1 MEQHVDAETH
11 SKGNILDLILSNKD
25 DMVSEVNMEGKIG
38 GSDHEM
44 IQFKININ
52 ESRSN
57 SVKEFRDYGRAD
69 WKEMRAMMSKDWTN
83 ILAGKDVNEM
93 WQILKSTINDAIDK
107 FVPMR
112 KSKEKI
118 EPKWMNN
125 QIRKQIA
132 KKKASWAKWK
142 KSKREMDKREY
153 KQIERETKKMIRNSK
168 NRLERDIAKDAKTNP
183 KRYFSYLNSG
193 KKVKTKVGPLIN
205 AQKEYVID
213 PKQQANILN
222 DFYSSVFTRSVDE
235 VPVKEKMC
243 EEELSDIEITA
254 ERVKSVID
262 GLKENTAPGPDGI
275 PTKLTKALKNE
286 IAEPL
291 AILFRKSMDSGKIP
305 DEWRNADVTA
315 IHKGGARLEP
325 GNYRGV
331 TLSCGYLKMLERM
344 VKDEGELHIERNMLM
359 SKSQHGFRS
368 GKSTQTN
375 LIEFMNQT
383 TKWLDEGRKFD
394 IIYLDFAKA
403 FDKVCHKRLMVKLK
417 AAGIAGKVLKWIED
431 LLSGRKQRVK
441 VEGKYS
447 EWADVISGVMQGSV
461 LGGTLFNLFVDDI
474 DEAIRIAIC
483 RAIMAKFA
491 DDTKAAMIV
500 ENEDDAKAM
509 QELIDELSRWAEK
522 WGMVFNAKKC
532 KVMHVGLHNA
542 EYEYYMDGNPIEK
555 VTEEKD
561 VGVWVSK
568 SLKPTKQCEVAAAI
582 AHSTLRRISKSFHY
596 RKSNV
601 LVPLFKSFVRPQLE
615 FSVAAWSPWTEQDV
629 ETLEGVQRS
638 LIRLISNKRG
648 NTYEERLRN
657 AGLTTLR
664 ERRLRGDMI
673 ETFKVV
679 KGFTKVDKNEW
690 FVFRNPDETR
700 RTRSTASISDQ
711 GSIEMRSDVMFR
723 ENVNLEIRRNFFN
736 VRVVK
741 EWNQIPDVVKSAAT
755 INAFK
760 NAYDNWKRTTN
771 ENNS

>member
-1 MEQHVDAETH
+1 
-11 SKGNILDLILSNKD
+11 
-25 DMVSEVNMEGKIG
+25 
-38 GSDHEM
+38 
-44 IQFKININ
+44 
-52 ESRSN
+52 
-57 SVKEFRDYGRAD
+57 
-69 WKEMRAMMSKDWTN
+69 
-83 ILAGKDVNEM
+83 
-93 WQILKSTINDAIDK
+93 
-107 FVPMR
+107 
-112 KSKEKI
+112 
-118 EPKWMNN
+118 
-125 QIRKQIA
+125 
-132 KKKASWAKWK
+132 
-142 KSKREMDKREY
+142 
-153 KQIERETKKMIRNSK
+153 
-168 NRLERDIAKDAKTNP
+168 
-183 KRYFSYLNSG
+183 
-193 KKVKTKVGPLIN
+193 
-205 AQKEYVID
+205 
-213 PKQQANILN
+213 
-222 DFYSSVFTRSVDE
+222 
-235 VPVKEKMC
+235 
-243 EEELSDIEITA
+243 
-254 ERVKSVID
+254 
-262 GLKENTAPGPDGI
+262 
-275 PTKLTKALKNE
+275 
-286 IAEPL
+286 
-291 AILFRKSMDSGKIP
+291 
-305 DEWRNADVTA
+305 
-315 IHKGGARLEP
+315 
-325 GNYRGV
+325 
-331 TLSCGYLKMLERM
+331 
-344 VKDEGELHIERNMLM
+344 
-359 SKSQHGFRS
+359 
-368 GKSTQTN
+368 
-375 LIEFMNQT
+375 
-383 TKWLDEGRKFD
+383 
-394 IIYLDFAKA
+394 
-403 FDKVCHKRLMVKLK
+403 
-417 AAGIAGKVLKWIED
+417 
-431 LLSGRKQRVK
+431 
-441 VEGKYS
+441 
-447 EWADVISGVMQGSV
+447 
-461 LGGTLFNLFVDDI
+461 
-474 DEAIRIAIC
+474 
-483 RAIMAKFA
+483 
-491 DDTKAAMIV
+491 
-500 ENEDDAKAM
+500 
-509 QELIDELSRWAEK
+509 
-522 WGMVFNAKKC
+522 MVFNPKKC
-532 KVMHVGLHNA
+532 KVMHLGLHNA